1 MPFIAR
7 PKRQA
12 PEARLRLAAFA
23 KEHARRETDLEK
35 AAEQLRDAR
44 DKAIREAYRDG
55 LPMADIARVLEMS
68 HQRVSQIVRS

>member
-12 PEARLRLAAFA
+12 PEARARLAAFA
-23 KEHARRETDLEK
+23 AEYARREADLEK
-35 AAEQLRDAR
+35 AAERLREAR
-44 DKAIREAYRDG
+44 DSAIREAYRNG
-55 LPMADIARVLEMS
+55 LPMADIARVLDMS